1 MWSKW
6 SQCSVTC
13 GGGLQQRSRNCTG
26 PFYGGKVCDGI
37 ANDLQNC
44 NNQNCPEDGVLSPW
58 STWGDCS
65 QTCGGGVKE
74 RHRICI
80 GPFYGGRYC
89 EGVLVDNI
97 TCNSQDC
104 PVDGI
109 LTSWT
114 SWSQCSATCMGTQ
127 SRNRTCVGP
136 FYGGKDCQSLLFES
150 QPCNNVSCAVDGTWT
165 VWSEW
170 SPCSLSCGGGSRTR
184 SRKCV
189 GILNGGKNCD
199 GNSEERQL
207 CNSEGC
213 PVDGFFGQW
222 SSWGLCSLTCGSG
235 IQLRNRTCIGPFNGG
250 KNCSGNFE
258 DSQTCNQQSCPID
271 GYYLQW
277 SEWGVCSATC
287 GGGVQYRNR
296 TCVQPLYG
304 GQNCQGV
311 NSESQ
316 ACSTN
321 PCPVDGYY
329 SEWGVW
335 SQCSVSCGGGSYWRT
350 RSCVPPKNG
359 GLDCIGPANVTDSC
373 NTQPCPID
381 GVWLSWSVWSA
392 CSTTCGGGKQTR
404 TRLCEEPKYGGKL
417 CEGPKA
423 EYLNCS
429 DNPCPIPGLWLP
441 WSPWT
446 PCSATCGGGTH
457 VRDRLCNT
465 TSFGNLTDPCPGSSR
480 ENASCHTFNCLPL
493 ARTCTEL
500 GQRGL
505 VENTMADIDPDGPT
519 LYSLE
524 PVSVYCDMVS
534 NNGTGVTVLGHNQ
547 EAKTEVQG
555 WEGAREYQAD
565 LIYNVSFDHAISIV
579 DQSSNCE
586 QYIRWECFAALIHNY
601 NDNNKITTGWLNR
614 TKGVADYFGDA
625 PPGSNNC
632 TCGTKNA
639 CADKSFGCNCDS
651 NDHVWRVDDG
661 YLTYKD
667 DLPVYAFVAGDTGGS
682 DEEGFSTVG
691 PLRCWGS
698 IQKSP

>member
-1 MWSKW
+1 MDCGLAGRLGLAVQNNVAMGRSLDSENALDLSMVGTIVLEIRKRLKYARIKNVQLME
-6 SQCSVTC
+6 SGFSGMLGLNAQFHVEVDIRADSDSVSSHCLLMAIGTH
-13 GGGLQQRSRNCTG
+13 
-26 PFYGGKVCDGI
+26 
-37 ANDLQNC
+37 
-44 NNQNCPEDGVLSPW
+44 EDGVLSPW

-136 FYGGKDCQSLLFES
+136 FYG
-150 QPCNNVSCAVDGTWT
+150 VDGTWT

-213 PVDGFFGQW
+213 PEAN
-222 SSWGLCSLTCGSG
+222 SLVKFVVCFL
-235 IQLRNRTCIGPFNGG
+235 ILV
-250 KNCSGNFE
+250 
-258 DSQTCNQQSCPID
+258 D

-359 GLDCIGPANVTDSC
+359 GLDCIGPANVTDNC
-373 NTQPCPID
+373 NTQPCPNHIVKNSINVSIIVSLVAVD
-381 GVWLSWSVWSA
+381 GVWLSWSVWSV

-465 TSFGNLTDPCPGSSR
+465 TSFGNLTDPCPGSSK

-493 ARTCTEL
+493 GTC
-500 GQRGL
+500 
-505 VENTMADIDPDGPT
+505 
-519 LYSLE
+519 
-524 PVSVYCDMVS
+524 
-534 NNGTGVTVLGHNQ
+534 
-547 EAKTEVQG
+547 
-555 WEGAREYQAD
+555 
-565 LIYNVSFDHAISIV
+565 F
-579 DQSSNCE
+579 
-586 QYIRWECFAALIHNY
+586 IR
-601 NDNNKITTGWLNR
+601 
-614 TKGVADYFGDA
+614 V
-625 PPGSNNC
+625 
-632 TCGTKNA
+632 
-639 CADKSFGCNCDS
+639 
-651 NDHVWRVDDG
+651 
-661 YLTYKD
+661 
-667 DLPVYAFVAGDTGGS
+667 
-682 DEEGFSTVG
+682 
-691 PLRCWGS
+691 
-698 IQKSP
+698 